1 MPQDKVRFQMRI
13 SPDTDLKIKR
23 AMPLDNCR
31 SQNEFVEDALNFYC
45 EYLTSKDCSQVLP
58 PIFLSAMNAS
68 LQNTENRIGRLLFK
82 QTVELSIMMHILASE
97 LDIDP
102 ASVDALRAKCVR
114 DVKKTNGGI
123 SFKEA
128 VLYQKGI
135 D

>member
-1 MPQDKVRFQMRI
+1 MPQNKVRFQMRI
-13 SPDTDLKIKR
+13 SPDTDQKIKR
-23 AMPLDNCR
+23 AMPLANCR

-45 EYLTSKDCSQVLP
+45 KYLTAKDCSQALP

-68 LQNTENRIGRLLFK
+68 LQNTENRVGHLLFK
-82 QTVELSIMMHILASE
+82 QTVELFIMMHILASE

-102 ASVDALRAKCVR
+102 ASVDALRAKCIK
-114 DVKKTNGGI
+114 DVKNTNGGI